1 MKSSVLIR
9 VAGESIRKN
18 KMRTLLTML
27 GIVIGVGAV
36 IIMVA
41 VGQGAQ
47 RGIANQI
54 NALGTNLLVITAGA
68 SNTSGVSQG
77 AQAFNRLTIDDAEK
91 LKREGTLFAGVTP
104 VVMTRVQVL
113 AGGTNWRTT
122 INGVSTD
129 WQTVRDWQTS
139 SGDFFTEN
147 DLRGMRKV
155 ALIGQT
161 VADNLFPGVDP
172 VGSQIQI
179 RNEPFD
185 IVGVLA
191 KKGQNAVGQDQ
202 DDVVIM
208 PYTTAQTR
216 LSGNTRIWQIL
227 VSATSQQDITAAQQ
241 EATEI
246 MRESHKIGDGDDDF
260 TVRNQTEIANA
271 AQGTTKIM
279 TWLLASIA
287 SVSLIVGGIGIMNIM
302 LVSVT
307 ERTREIGIRMA
318 IGARGSDVLTQFLV
332 ESIVM
337 SVLGGAVG
345 LVVGIGGASL
355 VARHRLEH
363 GSPGRGCRSRHWILR
378 SGGGVLRVLP
388 GEEGSG
394 ARSDSGVAVR
404 VMNATHVRHSSEPEG
419 IDQ

>member
-9 VAGESIRKN
+9 VAGDSIRKN

-47 RGIANQI
+47 QGIANQI
-54 NALGTNLLVITAGA
+54 NALGTNLLIVTAGS
-68 SNTSGVSQG
+68 SNQGGVSQG
-77 AQAFNRLTIDDAEK
+77 AQAFNRLTVDDAEK
-91 LKREGTLFAGVTP
+91 LRSEGTLFAGVTP
-104 VVMTRVQVL
+104 VVNTRTQVIG
-113 AGGTNWRTT
+113 GGTNWRTT

-129 WQTVRDWQTS
+129 FQTIRDWQTQ
-139 SGDFFTEN
+139 SGTFFT
-147 DLRGMRKV
+147 DTDVRGLRKV
-155 ALIGQT
+155 AVIGTT
-161 VADNLFPGVDP
+161 VAANLYPGTDP

-179 RNEPFD
+179 RNVPFE

-191 KKGQNAVGQDQ
+191 PKGQNAGGQDQ
-202 DDVVIM
+202 DDIVVI
-208 PYTTAQTR
+208 PYTTAQSR

-227 VSATSQQDITAAQQ
+227 VSATSPDDIAAAQA
-241 EATEI
+241 EVRSI
-246 MRESHKIGDGDDDF
+246 MRESHRIAEGDEDDF
-260 TVRNQTEIANA
+260 TVRNQTEIASA

-287 SVSLIVGGIGIMNIM
+287 GVSLIVGGIGIMNIM

-345 LVVGIGGASL
+345 LAVGVGGAQL
-355 VARHRLEH
+355 VAHFTGWSTAVPVQAVALAIGFSAAVGVFFGYYPARKAAALD
-363 GSPGRGCRSRHWILR
+363 PINALR
-378 SGGGVLRVLP
+378 Y
-388 GEEGSG
+388 E
-394 ARSDSGVAVR
+394 
-404 VMNATHVRHSSEPEG
+404 
-419 IDQ
+419 

>member
-9 VAGESIRKN
+9 VAGESIKKN

-36 IIMVA
+36 IVMVA

-47 RGIANQI
+47 QGIANQI

-68 SNTSGVSQG
+68 SNQGGVSQG
-77 AQAFNRLTIDDAEK
+77 AQAFNRLTVDDAEK

-104 VVMTRVQVL
+104 VVMTRTQVL
-113 AGGTNWRTT
+113 AGGTNWRTM

-129 WQTVRDWQTS
+129 FETVRDWQTQ
-139 SGDFFTEN
+139 SGDFFTDN
-147 DLRGMRKV
+147 DVRGMRKV
-155 ALIGQT
+155 AVIGQT

-179 RNEPFD
+179 RNVPFD

-191 KKGQNAVGQDQ
+191 KKGQNAAGQDQ
-202 DDVVIM
+202 DDIVII
-208 PYTTAQTR
+208 PYTTAQAR
-216 LSGNTRIWQIL
+216 LAGNTRIWQIL
-227 VSATSQQDITAAQQ
+227 VSATSPQDIAAAQQ
-241 EATEI
+241 EATAI

-260 TVRNQTEIANA
+260 TIRNQTEIANA

-345 LVVGIGGASL
+345 LAVGVGGASL
-355 VARHRLEH
+355 LAHFTGWSTAVPVQAVALAIGFSAAVGVFFGYYPARKAAALD
-363 GSPGRGCRSRHWILR
+363 PIQALR
-378 SGGGVLRVLP
+378 Y
-388 GEEGSG
+388 E
-394 ARSDSGVAVR
+394 
-404 VMNATHVRHSSEPEG
+404 
-419 IDQ
+419 

>member
-1 MKSSVLIR
+1 MKSSVLVR
-9 VAGESIRKN
+9 VAGDSIRKN

-47 RGIANQI
+47 KSIANQI
-54 NALGTNLLVITAGA
+54 NALGTNLLIVTAGS
-68 SNTSGVSQG
+68 SNQGGVSQG
-77 AQAFNRLTIDDAEK
+77 AQAFNRLTVDDADK

-104 VVMTRVQVL
+104 VVNTRTQVI
-113 AGGTNWRTT
+113 AGGTNWRTM

-129 WQTVRDWQTS
+129 FQTIRDWQVQ
-139 SGDFFTEN
+139 SGTFFSDN
-147 DLRGMRKV
+147 DVRGTRKV
-155 ALIGQT
+155 AVIGST
-161 VADNLFPGVDP
+161 VAANLFPGTDP
-172 VGSQIQI
+172 VGSQLQI
-179 RNEPFD
+179 RNVPFD
-185 IVGVLA
+185 IVGVLTT
-191 KKGQNAVGQDQ
+191 KGQNAGGQDQ
-202 DDVVIM
+202 DDIVVI

-216 LSGNTRIWQIL
+216 LSGNSRIWQIL
-227 VSATSQQDITAAQQ
+227 VSASSSQDLAAAQQ
-241 EATEI
+241 EVSEI
-246 MRESHKIGDGDDDF
+246 MRESHKIGDGEDDF
-260 TVRNQTEIANA
+260 IVRNQTEIANA

-287 SVSLIVGGIGIMNIM
+287 GVSLIVGGIGIMNIM

-345 LVVGIGGASL
+345 LAVGVGGAHLLAHFTGWSTSVPVQA
-355 VARHRLEH
+355 VALAIGFSAAVGVFFGYYPARKAAALD
-363 GSPGRGCRSRHWILR
+363 PIQALR
-378 SGGGVLRVLP
+378 Y
-388 GEEGSG
+388 E
-394 ARSDSGVAVR
+394 
-404 VMNATHVRHSSEPEG
+404 
-419 IDQ
+419 

>member
-185 IVGVLA
+185 IVGVLV

-355 VARHRLEH
+355 VARFTGWSTEVPVAAVALAIGFSAAVGVFFGFYPARKAAALD
-363 GSPGRGCRSRHWILR
+363 PIQALR
-378 SGGGVLRVLP
+378 Y
-388 GEEGSG
+388 E
-394 ARSDSGVAVR
+394 
-404 VMNATHVRHSSEPEG
+404 
-419 IDQ
+419 

>member
-1 MKSSVLIR
+1 MKSAVLVRI
-9 VAGESIRKN
+9 AGESIRKN

-47 RGIANQI
+47 KSIANQI
-54 NALGTNLLVITAGA
+54 NALGTNLLIVTAGS
-68 SNTSGVSQG
+68 SNQGGVSQG
-77 AQAFNRLTIDDAEK
+77 AATFNRITIQDADR
-91 LKREGTLFAGVTP
+91 LKSEGTLFSGVSP
-104 VVMTRVQVL
+104 VVMTRTQVI
-113 AGGTNWRTT
+113 AGGTNWRTS

-129 WQTVRDWQTS
+129 FQTIRDWQMQ
-139 SGDFFTEN
+139 SGTFFTDN
-147 DLRGMRKV
+147 DVRALRKV
-155 ALIGQT
+155 AVIGST
-161 VADNLFPGVDP
+161 VATNLYQGGDP
-172 VGSQIQI
+172 VGSQLQI
-179 RNEPFD
+179 RNVPFTV
-185 IVGVLA
+185 VGVLA
-191 KKGQNAVGQDQ
+191 PKGQNAGGQDQ
-202 DDVVIM
+202 DDVVLV
-208 PYTTAQTR
+208 PYTTAQSR
-216 LSGNTRIWQIL
+216 LAGNTRIGQIL
-227 VSATSQQDITAAQQ
+227 VSATSSQDIPQAQ
-241 EATEI
+241 EEVRDI
-246 MRESHKIGDGDDDF
+246 MRESHRIAQGDDDDF

-345 LVVGIGGASL
+345 LAVGVGGAQ
-355 VARHRLEH
+355 
-363 GSPGRGCRSRHWILR
+363 
-378 SGGGVLRVLP
+378 VLAHFTGWSTAVP
-388 GEEGSG
+388 VQ
-394 ARSDSGVAVR
+394 AVAVAIGFSAAVGVFFGFYPAR
-404 VMNATHVRHSSEPEG
+404 KAAALDPITALRYE
-419 IDQ
+419 